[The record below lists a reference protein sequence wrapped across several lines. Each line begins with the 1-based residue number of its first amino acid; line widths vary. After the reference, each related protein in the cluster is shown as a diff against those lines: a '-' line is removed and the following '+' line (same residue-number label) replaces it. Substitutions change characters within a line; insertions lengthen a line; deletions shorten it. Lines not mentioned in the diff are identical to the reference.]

1 MWMEFY
7 IDKNVQQYA
16 IYHKDEIVHGWK
28 LTIWPRLTNM
38 DKSGSM
44 RWMLFTMVVHF
55 GLFISVNQ
63 WFYKLID

>member
-1 MWMEFY
+1 MEFY

-28 LTIWPRLTNM
+28 LMIWARYKKM

-44 RWMLFTMVVHF
+44 KMNVVNHGSSF
-55 GLFISVNQ
+55 WS
-63 WFYKLID
+63 FYKCYPITL